1 MRASDFLRYTGRPI
15 AYHPRLAKPL
25 GSVNAAIL
33 FGQLVY
39 WHDKTNN
46 PLGVY
51 KTALE
56 IEEETGLSTKEQET
70 ARKKLKERGV
80 LIETLKRLEHRLFF
94 KIDFD
99 AYDAYMDEYISENP
113 CYITVSPHSQKGD
126 SGSAN
131 YTLDETQKGDSYIGA
146 LDYHNITTDT
156 LVTSSDDDAS
166 SAIKT
171 KKIRST
177 KPKAPVNEIINA
189 YNEVLG
195 DVLPKAIKPSAK
207 RTKMITDRWYDM
219 LNSQHPDKDI
229 LRYTDNESGI
239 AWWKA
244 FFSKV
249 KLRPHWLGDNE
260 SGWAA
265 NLDWIIKED
274 NFIKV
279 LEFRPVSKK

>member
-1 MRASDFLRYTGRPI
+1 MSMYLT
-15 AYHPRLAKPL
+15 
-25 GSVNAAIL
+25 AAAFKL
-33 FGQLVY
+33 KVG
-39 WHDKTNN
+39 N
-46 PLGVY
+46 PLRKLVLLKLADNSNEDGECFPSYQRIADDCEISRSSVINHIAWLEKAGIISKHERFNSVTNSSNIYKMNFEFAGKDVALVLPNGEVIVLKNGDLKSIDGVGDI
-51 KTALE
+51 L
-56 IEEETGLSTKEQET
+56 G
-70 ARKKLKERGV
+70 GV
-80 LIETLKRLEHRLFF
+80 
-94 KIDFD
+94 
-99 AYDAYMDEYISENP
+99 
-113 CYITVSPHSQKGD
+113 GD
-126 SGSAN
+126 TPTSVGAV
-131 YTLDETQKGDSYIGA
+131 LGGGVGDTPIINNTINQSNNHI
-146 LDYHNITTDT
+146 HN
-156 LVTSSDDDAS
+156 TSSDDDAVPV
-166 SAIKT
+166 INPVRKKKT
-171 KKIRST
+171 
-177 KPKAPVNEIINA
+177 APVNEIINA

-195 DVLPKAIKPSAK
+195 DVLPKAIKTSAK

>member
-113 CYITVSPHSQKGD
+113 CYITVIPHSQKGD
-126 SGSAN
+126 SGNAN

-177 KPKAPVNEIINA
+177 KPKAPVTDIYDA

-195 DVLPKAIKPSAK
+195 DKLPKALILTDARK
-207 RTKMITDRWYDM
+207 RDIAARWNEL
-219 LNSQHPDKDI
+219 LNTEHKGK
-229 LRYTDNESGI
+229 LRYSGVEDGLH
-239 AWWKA
+239 WWKRLFA
-244 FFSKV
+244 KV
-249 KLRPHWLGDNE
+249 TLCPHWMGENDR
-260 SGWAA
+260 GWRAD
-265 NLDWIIKED
+265 LDWIINKK

-279 LEFRPVSKK
+279 LEYVPNNKK

>member
-1 MRASDFLRYTGRPI
+1 MRASDFLRYIGRPI

-56 IEEETGLSTKEQET
+56 IEEETGLSVKEQET
-70 ARKKLKERGV
+70 ARKKLKERGI

-113 CYITVSPHSQKGD
+113 CYITVSPQSQKGD
-126 SGSAN
+126 SGNAN

-177 KPKAPVNEIINA
+177 KPKAPVTDIYDA

-195 DVLPKAIKPSAK
+195 EKLPKALILTDARK
-207 RTKMITDRWYDM
+207 RDIAARWNEL
-219 LNSQHPDKDI
+219 LNTEHKGK
-229 LRYTDNESGI
+229 LRYSGI
-239 AWWKA
+239 EDGLHWWKRLFA
-244 FFSKV
+244 KV
-249 KLRPHWLGDNE
+249 TLNPHWVGENDR
-260 SGWAA
+260 GWRAD
-265 NLDWIIKED
+265 LDWIINKK

-279 LEFRPVSKK
+279 LEYVPNNKK

>member
-166 SAIKT
+166 SAIT
-171 KKIRST
+171 LRS
-177 KPKAPVNEIINA
+177 A
-189 YNEVLG
+189 
-195 DVLPKAIKPSAK
+195 DS
-207 RTKMITDRWYDM
+207 
-219 LNSQHPDKDI
+219 S
-229 LRYTDNESGI
+229 
-239 AWWKA
+239 
-244 FFSKV
+244 
-249 KLRPHWLGDNE
+249 
-260 SGWAA
+260 
-265 NLDWIIKED
+265 
-274 NFIKV
+274 
-279 LEFRPVSKK
+279 

>member
-126 SGSAN
+126 SGIAN

-146 LDYHNITTDT
+146 LDYHNITTEN
-156 LVTSSDDDAS
+156 LMSSSTEDAVPE
-166 SAIKT
+166 IKT
-171 KKIRST
+171 NIKRNT

>member
-1 MRASDFLRYTGRPI
+1 MSKFITNSFQVPNAFVDEAMFELSGNAVKCYLFIMRKTLGWQKEWDYIPTTQFHLITGI
-15 AYHPRLAKPL
+15 KKPL
-25 GSVNAAIL
+25 TVYDAI
-33 FGQLVY
+33 
-39 WHDKTNN
+39 KE
-46 PLGVY
+46 
-51 KTALE
+51 LE
-56 IEEETGLSTKEQET
+56 SYGLL
-70 ARKKLKERGV
+70 RVIKERGK
-80 LIETLKRLEHRLFF
+80 ISGYAINLEL
-94 KIDFD
+94 
-99 AYDAYMDEYISENP
+99 DELNKSQSDESTI
-113 CYITVSPHSQKGD
+113 QKGHTSKD
-126 SGSAN
+126 SIKYN
-131 YTLDETQKGDSYIGA
+131 NKNTIL
-146 LDYHNITTDT
+146 
-156 LVTSSDDDAS
+156 SSSIEDNS
-166 SAIKT
+166 PVIKPVR
-171 KKIRST
+171 KKKT
-177 KPKAPVNEIINA
+177 APVNEIINA